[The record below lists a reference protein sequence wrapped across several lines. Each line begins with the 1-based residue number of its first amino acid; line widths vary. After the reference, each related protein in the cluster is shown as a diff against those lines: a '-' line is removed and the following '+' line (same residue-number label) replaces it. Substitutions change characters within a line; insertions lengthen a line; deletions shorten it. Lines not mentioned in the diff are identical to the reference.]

1 MYQKD
6 YILRMVEM
14 LGQMIAA
21 ILGLIK
27 KGELQLAQKSI
38 DEAYLQMLRKD
49 ARFFQNI
56 PLDELTS
63 TLLEDHNYT
72 KNHLEILAELQLAE
86 AELQYAIKDYPGS
99 LTFYEKSLCLF
110 EFVEKE
116 GKTYSEERLAKM
128 KQIREKISD
137 INANPPM
144 V

>member
-1 MYQKD
+1 
-6 YILRMVEM
+6 MVEM

-49 ARFFQNI
+49 ANFFQNI
-56 PLDELTS
+56 SVDELTT

-72 KNHLEILAELQLAE
+72 NHHLEILAELQWSE
-86 AELQYAIKDYPGS
+86 AELQYAKKNYPGS
-99 LTFYEKSLCLF
+99 LLYYEKSLCLF
-110 EFVEKE
+110 EFVENVK
-116 GKTYSEERLAKM
+116 KTYSEERLLKM
-128 KQIREKISD
+128 EQIKNKISN
-137 INANPPM
+137 IRKNIQP